1 MKKGKKLIVRQ
12 SKSEKTA
19 GKTARGD
26 SGRRASQKVSKK
38 AIRIL
43 TEQDDL
49 LELFTGEK
57 SGGKSRENFS
67 EMLEQSLS
75 DNHVQTFIDEKN
87 DNISPKPP
95 LTTIQTIKKYP
106 APQDE
111 LDLHGYTAAEA
122 ERKAESFIRNAR
134 QNGLQTLRIIVG
146 KGLHSEGR
154 AVLPDVIED
163 KVVLLKKSKLVLTFT
178 WESHAK
184 RKSGAMIVYLTF
196 PTADG

>member
-1 MKKGKKLIVRQ
+1 MKKGKKLIDRQ

-19 GKTARGD
+19 GKAARED
-26 SGRRASQKVSKK
+26 SCRRASQKVSKK

-87 DNISPKPP
+87 DDISPKPP

-122 ERKAESFIRNAR
+122 ESKAESFIRNAR

-184 RKSGAMIVYLTF
+184 RKSGAMIVYLTL